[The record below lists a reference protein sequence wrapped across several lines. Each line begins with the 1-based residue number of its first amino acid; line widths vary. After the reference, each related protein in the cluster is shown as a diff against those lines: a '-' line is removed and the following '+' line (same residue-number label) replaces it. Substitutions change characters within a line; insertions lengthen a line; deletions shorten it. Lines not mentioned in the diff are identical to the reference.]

1 MRTLVEILYMEE
13 IAAVVR
19 ISSRCRRVIYKA
31 TCFVCATNTRTRC
44 EEYNFP
50 HFPRVFSSAER
61 IHGDDV
67 PSPPAKR
74 SDDVLCMRACI
85 RVVVLILNMV
95 ISSKCRIMSTSIANA
110 KRILPVS

>member
-19 ISSRCRRVIYKA
+19 IVSMPPCVIYKA
-31 TCFVCATNTRTRC
+31 TCFVCATNTRTRR
-44 EEYNFP
+44 EEYNFL

-74 SDDVLCMRACI
+74 SDDALRACA
-85 RVVVLILNMV
+85 RAFA
-95 ISSKCRIMSTSIANA
+95 SSS
-110 KRILPVS
+110 